1 MKKIKLKKEKQR
13 EQKKLQSPRL
23 KVKGNQMI
31 LRKNLQDLDLE
42 ESTERNQ
49 KVEIN
54 TKEGAGVKTKRKE
67 VTNHQEEILNTIE
80 RDLSQEKDIKEV
92 EKIEK
97 DQKIEIERD
106 KEIETEKIDI
116 KEDLLD

>member
-23 KVKGNQMI
+23 KVKVNQMI

-54 TKEGAGVKTKRKE
+54 T
-67 VTNHQEEILNTIE
+67 N
-80 RDLSQEKDIKEV
+80 
-92 EKIEK
+92 
-97 DQKIEIERD
+97 
-106 KEIETEKIDI
+106 
-116 KEDLLD
+116 